1 MMTTADEA
9 EADGGSRDTPAPV
22 ARAAKPRTW
31 WLVILVGLLVLA
43 IDQLSKMWAVAAL
56 ENKPPTQVLGE
67 FLQLYLVR
75 NPGAA
80 FSLGGSATIVI
91 SLIAV
96 GITVVLMF
104 RARNL
109 RSVWWA
115 LAMGTMIGGAL
126 GNLTDRVFRAP
137 GGLQGHV
144 VDFLQLPYW
153 PIFNFADMAVVG
165 AAIAMVILT
174 LLGVNFDGTRGDQS

>member
-1 MMTTADEA
+1 
-9 EADGGSRDTPAPV
+9 
-22 ARAAKPRTW
+22 
-31 WLVILVGLLVLA
+31 
-43 IDQLSKMWAVAAL
+43 
-56 ENKPPTQVLGE
+56 
-67 FLQLYLVR
+67 
-75 NPGAA
+75 
-80 FSLGGSATIVI
+80 
-91 SLIAV
+91 
-96 GITVVLMF
+96 MF

>member
-1 MMTTADEA
+1 MTTADEA

-126 GNLTDRVFRAP
+126 GNLTDRLTSEP
-137 GGLQGHV
+137 GFGRGSV
-144 VDFLQLPYW
+144 VDFIALPNY
-153 PIFNFADMAVVG
+153 PVFNVADMAVVG
-165 AAIAMVILT
+165 SAILMIVLALRGIEI
-174 LLGVNFDGTRGDQS
+174 DGSRAGAR

>member
-1 MMTTADEA
+1 MEMAAGEA
-9 EADGGSRDTPAPV
+9 VADGGSEDPSAAPA
-22 ARAAKPRTW
+22 RIAKPRTW
-31 WLVILVGLLVLA
+31 WLVLVAGLLVLA
-43 IDQLSKMWAVAAL
+43 IDQLSKMWAVATL
-56 ENKPPTQVLGE
+56 ENEPPSQVLGDI
-67 FLQLYLVR
+67 LQLYLVR

-80 FSLGGSATIVI
+80 FSLGGGSTIII

-126 GNLTDRVFRAP
+126 GNLTDRIFRQP

-144 VDFLQLPYW
+144 VDFLQLPNW

-165 AAIAMVILT
+165 AAIAMVIVT
-174 LLGVNFDGTRGDQS
+174 LLGVNFDGTRGDAS